1 MKSEAEG
8 LKPAFFPD
16 LSKWKKLSFRKVYE
30 KTSLELIFF
39 VISDKERSLLFSN
52 TSKYNMMLNVFKK
65 KKIEEEEG

>member
-1 MKSEAEG
+1 M
-8 LKPAFFPD
+8 
-16 LSKWKKLSFRKVYE
+16 YE

-65 KKIEEEEG
+65 KIEEEEGPCDEFIPYKWEMPYDFSVRSKCPECH